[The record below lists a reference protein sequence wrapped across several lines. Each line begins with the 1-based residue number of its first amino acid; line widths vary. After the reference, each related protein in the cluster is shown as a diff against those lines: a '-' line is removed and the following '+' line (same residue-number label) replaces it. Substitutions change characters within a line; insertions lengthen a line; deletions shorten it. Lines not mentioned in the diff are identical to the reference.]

1 MAPRHPAAPPSP
13 GLGDY
18 LGGKGRHRQRILR
31 DVPKN
36 HTNVIQ
42 SYLVQG
48 TVLGSGT
55 GQTQPRTNQN
65 VPDARGEHSLLLALR
80 DTSFFWGA
88 RDGGGSFCAQSCPGM
103 GLTDPSLG
111 GCVGQQ
117 TPMLL
122 QLCWGRGG
130 SEERAG
136 DFPGGDTLCLAHPLP
151 GGRNLALGDSLQ
163 RFAQGCYSW

>member
-88 RDGGGSFCAQSCPGM
+88 RDGGGGVILCPILPWDGAHRPII
-103 GLTDPSLG
+103 GGVRGTADPHAAAALLG
-111 GCVGQQ
+111 QGGQRGK
-117 TPMLL
+117 
-122 QLCWGRGG
+122 GR
-130 SEERAG
+130 
-136 DFPGGDTLCLAHPLP
+136 
-151 GGRNLALGDSLQ
+151 
-163 RFAQGCYSW
+163 